1 LPALTGF
8 QTRLIKMNSLFSG
21 YRVST
26 IGLLLGLSSM
36 GFAVGYL
43 QMHLGLMPCNLCVLD
58 RGVVI
63 SLCAVF
69 ALALIYQ
76 PSEKGRKVYAT
87 VATLLSATGIA
98 ICARHIWLQNLPEGD
113 IPECG
118 PGFWYMLETMP
129 FSGFLHKIFNAS
141 GQCADIQGT
150 FLGLSIPEW
159 TLALFVVFLILSL
172 IMFFT
177 RARVRDTLG
186 HA

>member
-1 LPALTGF
+1 
-8 QTRLIKMNSLFSG
+8 MNSLFSG

-36 GFAVGYL
+36 VFAVGYL
-43 QMHLGLMPCNLCVLD
+43 QTHLGLMPCNLCVLD

-76 PSEKGRKVYAT
+76 PTETGRKVYAV
-87 VATLLSATGIA
+87 VAALLSATGIA
-98 ICARHIWLQNLPEGD
+98 ISARHLWLQNLPAE
-113 IPECG
+113 EAVNCG
-118 PGFWYMLETMP
+118 PGFWYMLDTMP
-129 FSGFLHKIFNAS
+129 FAGFLDKIFNS
-141 GQCADIQGT
+141 TGECSDIQGT
-150 FLGLSIPEW
+150 FLGLSIPGW
-159 TLALFVVFLILSL
+159 TLVLFVVFLILSL

-186 HA
+186 HV